1 MAPAIFPVLL
11 FLKKISMKL
20 FRKVILICVLFY
32 IPFSGKAWGVL
43 GHRIVGQIADSYLTK
58 HTKKEIE
65 KILGFESVAMASNWG
80 DLIKSDPSYKYLYNW
95 HFADIEGGMSHE
107 EFDRYFT
114 ADTLVD
120 AYTRL
125 NFMINEMKTNKL
137 LSNDQKKLYLRMII
151 HVVGD
156 IHQPLHVGR
165 TEDKGGNS
173 IKVKWFDE
181 NSNLHQVWDEKLVNF
196 QQLSYTE
203 FAAAINHTTK
213 EQRAA
218 WQAQSIRDMMWD
230 TYTLTEKVYAG
241 VQPDQKLDYSYNFK
255 YVEPLK
261 ETLLRGGVH
270 LAGILNDIFK

>member
-1 MAPAIFPVLL
+1 
-11 FLKKISMKL
+11 MKF
-20 FRKVILICVLFY
+20 FRKIILICVLFY

-80 DLIKSDPSYKYLYNW
+80 DLIKSDPNYKYLYNW

-107 EFDRYFT
+107 EFDKYFA

-125 NFMINEMKTNKL
+125 NFMINEMKNNKL
-137 LSNDQKKLYLRMII
+137 LSPDQKRLYLRMII

-196 QQLSYTE
+196 QQLSSPE

-218 WQAQSIRDMMWD
+218 WQGQSIRDMMWD
-230 TYTLTEKVYAG
+230 TYTLTEKVYAD
-241 VQPDQKLDYSYNFK
+241 VQPDQRLDYVYNFK